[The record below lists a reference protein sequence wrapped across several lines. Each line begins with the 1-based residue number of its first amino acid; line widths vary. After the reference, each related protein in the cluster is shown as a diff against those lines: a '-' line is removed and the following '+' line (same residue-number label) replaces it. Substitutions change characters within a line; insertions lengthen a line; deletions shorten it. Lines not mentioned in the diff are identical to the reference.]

1 MQSDGATAVKGLN
14 VAPLKEGDLPEAE
27 QIFRV
32 AFGTFLGE
40 PDPSMFWADRDYV
53 YGRHRAPHVAALG
66 ATLDG
71 SLVGSNFVFGPITVR
86 PDLQER
92 GIAQALLAK
101 TMEQFD
107 AWERGM
113 LGCLPFRI
121 ARNTSVSIKNMVFT
135 PDFLQQ
141 SCQRPW
147 TADQARPL
155 GGLVSAT

>member
-14 VAPLKEGDLPEAE
+14 VAPLNEGDLPEAE

-71 SLVGSNFVFGPITVR
+71 SLVGSNFVTKWGSASGS
-86 PDLQER
+86 L
-92 GIAQALLAK
+92 AQ
-101 TMEQFD
+101 
-107 AWERGM
+107 
-113 LGCLPFRI
+113 LP
-121 ARNTSVSIKNMVFT
+121 
-135 PDFLQQ
+135 
-141 SCQRPW
+141 C
-147 TADQARPL
+147 
-155 GGLVSAT
+155 